1 MFVLKVTKNGRIG
14 VMTPIS
20 SPDDFLWKA
29 GTPVSDYKTRLMD
42 ALTTADGNNL
52 HGKRSRPGVRRPL
65 KQQLRIDMTP
75 MVDLGFLLISFFVI
89 TTELSKPTAMDL
101 VMPKDGKPMP
111 LGDSN
116 AFTLLLDEHN
126 QAWYY
131 TGEWKKA
138 HEEGAIRPV
147 RISGKQG
154 LRDQIIRR
162 QQWLDAR
169 HTGEGREGLM
179 LLIKAGPGTSYKNLV
194 DVLDE
199 MNINQVKKYAVVKMT
214 PEEMAWIKKQP
225 AE

>member
-1 MFVLKVTKNGRIG
+1 
-14 VMTPIS
+14 MTPIS

-29 GTPVSDYKTRLMD
+29 GTPVSDYKTTLMD
-42 ALTTADGNNL
+42 AMNTGDRDCLPGRRNRA
-52 HGKRSRPGVRRPL
+52 GVRRPL

-101 VMPKDGKPMP
+101 VMPKEGKPMP

-116 AFTLLLDEHN
+116 AFTLLLDV
-126 QAWYY
+126 QDRAWYY
-131 TGEWKKA
+131 TGEWNKA
-138 HEEGAIRPV
+138 LEEGAVLPV

-154 LRDQIIRR
+154 LREQIIRR

-169 HTGEGREGLM
+169 HTEEGRSGLM

-214 PEEMAWIKKQP
+214 PEEKAWIQKQAP
-225 AE
+225 FINRPGVPEK